1 MSELDGLL
9 INDADTSTDK
19 IVHWTLYT
27 YTIKI
32 DINKYIKINGFT
44 LNDKLFNL
52 LNYTHTFTQNSK

>member
-32 DINKYIKINGFT
+32 DIKKYIKFT